1 MGLRVRRRWA
11 NRGGLGQD
19 LLGEVNSLE
28 RPPQQVLM
36 LSLLLGNSSSPQTRD
51 GQSAA
56 RFPEYMT

>member
-1 MGLRVRRRWA
+1 MGLRVRRRWE

-28 RPPQQVLM
+28 RPPQKVLM
-36 LSLLLGNSSSPQTRD
+36 LSLLLGNSSSPQTHH

-56 RFPEYMT
+56 GFPEHIT